1 MEEGKEY
8 RLQEFC
14 ELLGLKETRTK
25 EILKLLISDEKISV
39 IGKNKDRRYKLGQEK
54 RYDTSG

>member
-14 ELLGLKETRTK
+14 ELLGLRETRTK

-39 IGKNKDRRYKLGQEK
+39 IGKNKDRRYKLG
-54 RYDTSG
+54 